1 MSPVITSKITSKIV
15 LEIKESIRIF
25 LEEFIV
31 IYSNKM
37 RKAPAECRKFESK
50 MTDVEKEALEDEN
63 MECIVFM

>member
-1 MSPVITSKITSKIV
+1 
-15 LEIKESIRIF
+15 
-25 LEEFIV
+25 
-31 IYSNKM
+31 M